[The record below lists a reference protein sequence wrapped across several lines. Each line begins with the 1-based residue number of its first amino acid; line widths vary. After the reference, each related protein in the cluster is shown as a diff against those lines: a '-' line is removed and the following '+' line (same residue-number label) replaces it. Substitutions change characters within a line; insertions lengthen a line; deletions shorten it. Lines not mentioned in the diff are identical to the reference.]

1 MTHADTKKNFFCVL
15 LLREKETSR
24 VASNR
29 NAKVEVQSLKSFII
43 NIDRFV
49 FILLILSTF
58 SNSIASFKTQ

>member
-1 MTHADTKKNFFCVL
+1 MTHDDTKKNFFCVL